1 MRPYDYYQVDLEVA
15 LLTSDFIF
23 GSINISHIP
32 YAKLTK
38 IFQAQILELQHR
50 FLFQDSAGYR
60 LNEEIYQ
67 ANKSYLDQ
75 EIPFKFDFNLFEY
88 SVGFSGCYKEDH
100 RKGYH
105 KELPPNWGK
114 LA

>member
-1 MRPYDYYQVDLEVA
+1 MKPYDYYQVDLEVA
-15 LLTSDFIF
+15 LATSDFIF
-23 GSINISHIP
+23 GFINISHIP
-32 YAKLTK
+32 YAKLARV
-38 IFQAQILELQHR
+38 FQVQIQELQHA

-60 LNEEIYQ
+60 LSEEVYL

-75 EIPFKFDFNLFEY
+75 EIPFKFDFSLFEY
-88 SVGFSGCYKEDH
+88 SVSLSGCYKENY
-100 RKGYH
+100 RQVYH